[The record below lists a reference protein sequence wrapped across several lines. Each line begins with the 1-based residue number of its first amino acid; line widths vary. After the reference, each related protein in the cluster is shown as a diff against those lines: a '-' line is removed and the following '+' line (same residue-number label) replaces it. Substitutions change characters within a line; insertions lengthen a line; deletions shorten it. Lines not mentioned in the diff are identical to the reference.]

1 MTTEESESEK
11 HLRKL
16 LDFERKQRK
25 EERDR
30 LHLYIDQ
37 LKRDGYRIG
46 AAQLLGYLDDG
57 IVWERVLGSK
67 AKAAG
72 ARHVV
77 DMLKRIA
84 AVQNPDEK

>member
-1 MTTEESESEK
+1 MTTEETESEK
-11 HLRKL
+11 HLRRL

-25 EERDR
+25 EEKER
-30 LHLYIDQ
+30 LHIYIDQ
-37 LKRDGYRIG
+37 LKRDGHRIG
-46 AAQLLGYLDDG
+46 AAQILGYLDEG
-57 IVWERVLGSK
+57 IVWERRLGSK

-84 AVQNPDEK
+84 AVQDPDEK

>member
-1 MTTEESESEK
+1 MPEETETEQ
-11 HLRKL
+11 HLRRM

-30 LHLYIDQ
+30 LHIYIDQ
-37 LKRDGYRIG
+37 LKKDGYRIG
-46 AAQLLGYLDDG
+46 AAQILGYLEEG
-57 IVWERVLGSK
+57 IVWERRLGSK

-72 ARHVV
+72 ARYVV

-84 AVQNPDEK
+84 AVQDPDEK

>member
-1 MTTEESESEK
+1 MAEETEKEQ
-11 HLRKL
+11 HLYRMIA
-16 LDFERKQRK
+16 FERKQRK

-30 LHLYIDQ
+30 LHTYIEQ
-37 LKRDGYRIG
+37 LKQDGYRIG
-46 AAQLLGYLDDG
+46 AAQILGYLDEG

-77 DMLKRIA
+77 DMLKRISA
-84 AVQNPDEK
+84 AQDPDEK

>member
-1 MTTEESESEK
+1 MAEETESEK
-11 HLRKL
+11 HLHRL

-25 EERDR
+25 EEKER
-30 LHLYIDQ
+30 LHTYIDQ
-37 LKRDGYRIG
+37 LKRDGYKIG
-46 AAQLLGYLDDG
+46 AAQILGYLDEG

-77 DMLKRIA
+77 DMLKGIA
-84 AVQNPDEK
+84 AAQDHAEK